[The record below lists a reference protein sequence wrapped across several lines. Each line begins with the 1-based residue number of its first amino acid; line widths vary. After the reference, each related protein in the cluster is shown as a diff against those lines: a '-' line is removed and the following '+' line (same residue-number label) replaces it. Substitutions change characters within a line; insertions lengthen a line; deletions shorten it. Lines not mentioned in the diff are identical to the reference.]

1 MKKIEKFGIVLGLLL
16 MIAISFAALSVTPV
30 EQTVNTPEIKLEQLS
45 FNEPEPSGFSGAKIG
60 YDGYVTIKKYEAS
73 TGEWKTIEDSKH
85 NILTNIGINF
95 IKAKL
100 NGSDVAAANNLS
112 SVSLSA
118 DTGAGIAAT
127 DAILASEI
135 TTNGLLRNGT
145 ATWSVNGTSGFNYTA
160 TWTATNSQAAASTG
174 LQWASTP
181 NSGGNLFAAL
191 AFSSQSLLINDQLQV
206 IWQIVI
212 S

>member
-1 MKKIEKFGIVLGLLL
+1 MNKNKTIGIGILGLLCMCAL
-16 MIAISFAALSVTPV
+16 SFAALSVNTPV
-30 EQTVNTPEIKLEQLS
+30 AQNNEQIVAPDVGVA
-45 FNEPEPSGFSGAKIG
+45 PAPSGFSGVNVG
-60 YDGYVTIKKYEAS
+60 YDGYVTIKKYEAA
-73 TGEWKTIEDSKH
+73 TNEWKTVEESKH
-85 NILTNIGINF
+85 NLLTNIGMNF

-100 NGSDVAAANNLS
+100 NGSDVTAANNLS

-118 DTGAGIAAT
+118 DSGAGIAAT
-127 DAILASEI
+127 DAILTSEI

-145 ATWSVNGTSGFNYTA
+145 ATWSVNGTGGFNYTA
-160 TWTATNSQAAASTG
+160 IWTATASQSAASTG
-174 LQWASTP
+174 LQWSSIP

-191 AFSSQSLLINDQLQV
+191 AFTQQDLLINDQLQV